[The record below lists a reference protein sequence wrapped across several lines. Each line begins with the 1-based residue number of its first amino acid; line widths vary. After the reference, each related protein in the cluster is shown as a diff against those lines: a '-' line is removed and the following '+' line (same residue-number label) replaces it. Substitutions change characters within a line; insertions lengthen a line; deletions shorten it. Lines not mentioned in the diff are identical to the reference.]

1 MFAFILNRRLN
12 AVSVRAALSV
22 ALALPLVPTGTAQ
35 AELFWSH
42 YRSGGWDDYGP
53 FRSHHY
59 RSWGWDDYEP
69 FRKKRQRANKGYE
82 LEQKPKSLEVVK
94 GPLQIIISIADQKIS
109 VYDDGTLIARSS
121 VSTGVQGHPTLV
133 GVFSVIGKE
142 LWHRSNIYSA
152 APMPYMQRITWSG
165 IALHAGVLPGHPAS
179 HGCIRLAKDFAVRLW
194 HLTKRGTRVIIAPNN
209 VDPVQIASP
218 RLFSVPKTASSSQD
232 TTNALAEKGV
242 LTIPS
247 TPPALVPNA
256 QSRKDTNLLPAT
268 GVVLQKRAAPISVFV
283 SRKLSRLFVRQRS
296 TPLFDVPIKV
306 ETPER
311 PLGTHLF
318 TLLELQNEGTQFR
331 WNVVSIPETLS
342 NTSPSSN
349 KTPNAP
355 VQGTSETVRS
365 NPSPEDANA
374 ALDRIEIPPDVV
386 ARISQIL
393 TPGSSLIVSDYGL
406 SRETGNDTD
415 FIVVMP

>member
-1 MFAFILNRRLN
+1 
-12 AVSVRAALSV
+12 LS
-22 ALALPLVPTGTAQ
+22 
-35 AELFWSH
+35 
-42 YRSGGWDDYGP
+42 
-53 FRSHHY
+53 
-59 RSWGWDDYEP
+59 
-69 FRKKRQRANKGYE
+69 K
-82 LEQKPKSLEVVK
+82 
-94 GPLQIIISIADQKIS
+94 
-109 VYDDGTLIARSS
+109 
-121 VSTGVQGHPTLV
+121 
-133 GVFSVIGKE
+133 
-142 LWHRSNIYSA
+142 
-152 APMPYMQRITWSG
+152 
-165 IALHAGVLPGHPAS
+165 
-179 HGCIRLAKDFAVRLW
+179 
-194 HLTKRGTRVIIAPNN
+194 
-209 VDPVQIASP
+209 
-218 RLFSVPKTASSSQD
+218 
-232 TTNALAEKGV
+232 
-242 LTIPS
+242 
-247 TPPALVPNA
+247 
-256 QSRKDTNLLPAT
+256 
-268 GVVLQKRAAPISVFV
+268 
-283 SRKLSRLFVRQRS
+283 LFVRQRS

-318 TLLELQNEGTQFR
+318 TLLELQNEGAQFR

-355 VQGTSETVRS
+355 GQGTSETVRS